1 MNANKILTIAL
12 DLQKAHTKLELVDMA
27 RAFGWRGD
35 HARATMLQIALYV
48 GTKLAEDDAPSPA
61 TEHRMPEQ
69 AQPERD
75 QPEQAQPEQAQ
86 PEQAQPEQAQPEQ
99 AQPEQDQ
106 PEQDQP
112 EQDQP
117 EQDQPEQNA
126 PDDAQWRAMLKA
138 AGIDKPHSMLRKVYH
153 VAVIGRMIPMLV
165 GEAGTGKTFLA
176 EQLGK
181 LLRVPF
187 SSISCT
193 EGMSESQLTGW
204 LLPVGESGRF
214 DYVPSPFV
222 QSIQQQS
229 VFLLDEFDAADGNV
243 ALIMNSLLS
252 NGFLTVPHKLEN
264 PTIRRHPDSIII
276 MGVNS
281 PNGATE
287 LYTAR
292 GRLDASTLD
301 RVYPMTVD
309 YDASYEK
316 SLFVIPGQKR
326 RLRSSEWEPSTA
338 IVDEQVMAQ
347 LQEWFFVLRKRKT
360 ENRVNRIVSSR
371 MAQRLVA
378 GALAGIPV
386 DEVKADN
393 LLFWTADEQRRAGVT
408 Q

>member
-1 MNANKILTIAL
+1 
-12 DLQKAHTKLELVDMA
+12 
-27 RAFGWRGD
+27 
-35 HARATMLQIALYV
+35 
-48 GTKLAEDDAPSPA
+48 
-61 TEHRMPEQ
+61 
-69 AQPERD
+69 
-75 QPEQAQPEQAQ
+75 
-86 PEQAQPEQAQPEQ
+86 
-99 AQPEQDQ
+99 
-106 PEQDQP
+106 
-112 EQDQP
+112 
-117 EQDQPEQNA
+117 
-126 PDDAQWRAMLKA
+126 MLKA